1 MPKAIHTPLLAAG
14 VPEGAHH
21 LSRKPQ
27 AAQYDTL
34 LAPQC
39 HLQGDQSLMTLH
51 DIILSSYASTAA
63 SLDHLHLEKKGVL
76 WMLISRAK
84 RSELGLNSQARD
96 TSVSVKALYTP
107 QTFK

>member
-14 VPEGAHH
+14 VPVGAHH

-39 HLQGDQSLMTLH
+39 HLQGGPELNDTTRHRSNQLCLH
-51 DIILSSYASTAA
+51 CCQPGPLAPGKEGSFMDA
-63 SLDHLHLEKKGVL
+63 H
-76 WMLISRAK
+76 
-84 RSELGLNSQARD
+84 
-96 TSVSVKALYTP
+96 
-107 QTFK
+107 F